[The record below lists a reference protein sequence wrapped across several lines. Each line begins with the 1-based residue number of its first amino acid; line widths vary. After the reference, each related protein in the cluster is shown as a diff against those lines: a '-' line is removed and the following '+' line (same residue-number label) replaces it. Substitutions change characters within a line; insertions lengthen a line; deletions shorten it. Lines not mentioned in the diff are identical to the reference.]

1 MGGIVHTGYKKYFK
15 YNMVNVENQYM
26 KEHISHYSGT
36 KKSDITRLTI
46 NNFRSK
52 VIRSKM
58 NCFPKHKSMSRAA
71 Q

>member
-1 MGGIVHTGYKKYFK
+1 
-15 YNMVNVENQYM
+15 MVNVENQYM